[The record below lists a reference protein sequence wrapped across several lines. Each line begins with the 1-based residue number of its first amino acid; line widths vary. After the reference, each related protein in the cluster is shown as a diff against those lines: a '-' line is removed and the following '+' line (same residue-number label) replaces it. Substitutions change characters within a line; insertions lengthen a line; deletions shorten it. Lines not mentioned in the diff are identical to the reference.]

1 MQENTTIDND
11 QIRDMIDH
19 EILGVNDRCSQLGE
33 GIEEMEVV
41 QERGGSPLIS
51 EEVTG
56 KLVESD
62 GEESEKENSPE
73 ESEV

>member
-1 MQENTTIDND
+1 M
-11 QIRDMIDH
+11 
-19 EILGVNDRCSQLGE
+19 
-33 GIEEMEVV
+33 V